1 MSIFMPFSFCATY
14 CTLSKKDQDVF
25 LLVVM
30 GQDMKNSKVRRF
42 DIIARKMKSPQ
53 ARSYIQPV
61 GLVYDLSFIL
71 SCGLPR
77 SLCPSL
83 FNKIPIMAHLAADK
97 GFTAVASFLA
107 IGGSI
112 AIDERLYIVC
122 AKVEVKLYAV

>member
-1 MSIFMPFSFCATY
+1 MR
-14 CTLSKKDQDVF
+14 
-25 LLVVM
+25 
-30 GQDMKNSKVRRF
+30 QDMKSSKVRRF

-71 SCGLPR
+71 SCGLSR
-77 SLCPSL
+77 SLYPSL

-97 GFTAVASFLA
+97 GFTAVANFLA

>member
-1 MSIFMPFSFCATY
+1 
-14 CTLSKKDQDVF
+14 
-25 LLVVM
+25 M

-53 ARSYIQPV
+53 TRSYIQPV

-71 SCGLPR
+71 SCGLTR

-97 GFTAVASFLA
+97 DFTAVANFLA

-112 AIDERLYIVC
+112 AIDECLYIVC
-122 AKVEVKLYAV
+122 AKVEVKLYTI

>member
-1 MSIFMPFSFCATY
+1 
-14 CTLSKKDQDVF
+14 
-25 LLVVM
+25 M

-71 SCGLPR
+71 SFILSCGLPR

-83 FNKIPIMAHLAADK
+83 FNKIPIISHLAANQ
-97 GFTAVASFLA
+97 GFATIADFLA
-107 IGGSI
+107 VCGSI

-122 AKVEVKLYAV
+122 AKVEVNLYAV

>member
-1 MSIFMPFSFCATY
+1 MLDFISNLWA
-14 CTLSKKDQDVF
+14 LS
-25 LLVVM
+25 
-30 GQDMKNSKVRRF
+30 NSYRF
-42 DIIARKMKSPQ
+42 
-53 ARSYIQPV
+53 
-61 GLVYDLSFIL
+61 L
-71 SCGLPR
+71 SCCLPR

-97 GFTAVASFLA
+97 GFTAVANFLA

>member
-1 MSIFMPFSFCATY
+1 
-14 CTLSKKDQDVF
+14 
-25 LLVVM
+25 M

-83 FNKIPIMAHLAADK
+83 FNKIPIISHLAANQ
-97 GFTAVASFLA
+97 GFATIADFLA
-107 IGGSI
+107 VCGSI
-112 AIDERLYIVC
+112 AVDERLYIVC

>member
-1 MSIFMPFSFCATY
+1 MLDFISNLWA
-14 CTLSKKDQDVF
+14 LS
-25 LLVVM
+25 
-30 GQDMKNSKVRRF
+30 NSYR
-42 DIIARKMKSPQ
+42 
-53 ARSYIQPV
+53 
-61 GLVYDLSFIL
+61 IL
-71 SCGLPR
+71 SCGLTR

-97 GFTAVASFLA
+97 GFTAVANFLA